1 MIKLAADRP
10 LPAHATALLSP
21 PLLLAAF
28 HSHRPAPHSPPQP
41 TNHSQTEDDHAF
53 TYTATVRCAVADTTF
68 RFEGGRLVVPP
79 ASKEEEEA
87 PASDTSPE
95 SRESGPPSPA
105 KEEEDAAAGRVEWL
119 QTAEGGG
126 LTKTEAEERVARE
139 TEEKEALEG
148 QHIAW
153 SGATATLFL
162 GVEACRRLRSGV
174 AEREKAMAKRVELEG
189 KRQLSSEQE
198 AELAETKRLLDE
210 LEPPLRVSVLRL
222 LKDPAKASDPNAAR
236 YAAICTPDLAKL
248 AAVGSTSCEGRFR
261 ITHDLAYAPDEG
273 DEAAK
278 PPPAVEPLEEP
289 AEVTSEKILSPA
301 LCVR

>member
-1 MIKLAADRP
+1 M
-10 LPAHATALLSP
+10 
-21 PLLLAAF
+21 
-28 HSHRPAPHSPPQP
+28 
-41 TNHSQTEDDHAF
+41 
-53 TYTATVRCAVADTTF
+53 RCAVADTTF

-198 AELAETKRLLDE
+198 AELAEANRLLDE

-248 AAVGSTSCEGRFR
+248 ATVGSTSCEGRFR
-261 ITHDLAYAPDEG
+261 ITHDPAYAPDEG